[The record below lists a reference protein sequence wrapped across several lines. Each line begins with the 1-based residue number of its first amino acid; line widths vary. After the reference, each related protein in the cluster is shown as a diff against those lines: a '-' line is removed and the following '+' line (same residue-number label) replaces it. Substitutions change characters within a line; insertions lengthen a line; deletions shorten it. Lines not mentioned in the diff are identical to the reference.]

1 MLIAAKSPVLQK
13 EILPFLKM
21 LTTML
26 QKPGYSNTNERLMI
40 ISAKSLDLNDRV
52 LPLSKMLTTMPVLNL
67 SMYKK

>member
-1 MLIAAKSPVLQK
+1 MAI
-13 EILPFLKM
+13 
-21 LTTML
+21 
-26 QKPGYSNTNERLMI
+26 KPGYSNTNKRLMI